1 MSFSQWV
8 DRYEAVL
15 FDYNGTLSNDEHI
28 LEHAYDQALVSLGL
42 RGLADGEYS
51 SHLGKSDPDIASAL
65 LSARGDDRYFSLIEE
80 LSHAYQREVVISP
93 TISGESID
101 FVHALIN
108 SGKKVTVVTGT
119 FRELLRVGLDQSQ
132 LGSLTNHSVTIED
145 VENGKPN
152 PEGFLLATRR
162 LGVGATKA
170 IGFEDSPAGV
180 ASLKAAGIPA
190 VGIGPHIAGHPDL
203 IFHFD
208 SMNEAAHAYSL
219 P

>member
-8 DRYEAVL
+8 DRHDAVL

-28 LEHAYDQALVSLGL
+28 LEHAYDQALTSLGL
-42 RGLADGEYS
+42 RGLTDGEYS

-65 LSARGDDRYFSLIEE
+65 LSAREDNRYSILIEE
-80 LSHAYQREVVISP
+80 LGLAYQRAVRTHP
-93 TISGESID
+93 TISGDSID

-119 FRELLRVGLDQSQ
+119 FRELLRVGLDQAQ
-132 LGSLTNHSVTIED
+132 LTSLSTHSVTIED
-145 VENGKPN
+145 VDNGKPN
-152 PEGFLLATRR
+152 PEGFLLATQR
-162 LGVGATKA
+162 LGVKVANA

-180 ASLKAAGIPA
+180 AALKAAGIPA

-203 IFHFD
+203 AFHFE
-208 SMNEAAHAYSL
+208 SMDEAAHAYFH